1 MRDLLDSESPTYA
14 TEAIQAPE
22 RSFPTLPDE
31 LVKFSKSEMQTICED
46 TNIKLT
52 SQKVMTPDN
61 LIIVV
66 FASNLKQHVLKD
78 ITIFLQPPSN
88 LSSKLDN
95 AKEMTTFDEVL
106 NGWEHQRHILC
117 MTFDSPSRNMMIG
130 GHLSYKDA
138 SDTQKR
144 LFINYQL
151 SIFDFIRPWRIDTQT
166 YGQKWGSTGY
176 EKRQQI
182 SWKNQTTLKDLLQ
195 IVEQRFH
202 FQIVEIIGKHSL

>member
-1 MRDLLDSESPTYA
+1 MKDLLDTESSPNTSEA
-14 TEAIQAPE
+14 TQAPE
-22 RSFPTLPDE
+22 RSFPSLPDE
-31 LVKFSKSEMQTICED
+31 LISFPKAETQTICED

-61 LIIVV
+61 LTIVIFV
-66 FASNLKQHVLKD
+66 SNLKQHVLKD
-78 ITIFLQPPSN
+78 INIFLQPPSN

-95 AKEMTTFDEVL
+95 TKEMTTFDEEI

-117 MTFDSPSRNMMIG
+117 MSFDSPSRNMMIG

-138 SDTQKR
+138 NDTQKR

-151 SIFDFIRPWRIDTQT
+151 SIFDFIRPLKIDTQT
-166 YGQKWGSTGY
+166 YGKKWGSTGY

-195 IVEQRFH
+195 IVEKTFN
-202 FQIVEIIGKHSL
+202 FQIVEIIG